1 MQAHNLI
8 VLVGC
13 EPISATAPISLVTL
27 GGIIGMSASASLLA
41 GTVMFY
47 FGWTTLM
54 LVPIP
59 GQLAFAAALV
69 LIR

>member
-1 MQAHNLI
+1 M
-8 VLVGC
+8 VFGV
-13 EPISATAPISLVTL
+13 SA
-27 GGIIGMSASASLLA
+27 GASLLA

-59 GQLAFAAALV
+59 VLIAVTVALV
-69 LIR
+69 VVRKNPLLQRRIVKEKGKAYD